1 MPENNQEI
9 ISDKKSLLLALVS
22 GMSANALLSAISVT
36 NFSFSIFPLI
46 CLVLAI
52 QMMYQHYLT
61 KPLDEDF
68 PMLGLG
74 SFFIGFFGHSAFV
87 KAQYPEAGTNFFSI
101 VVTMLLLFWVG
112 RRLGY
117 LGKN

>member
-1 MPENNQEI
+1 VNNKE
-9 ISDKKSLLLALVS
+9 SVSNKKSLLLALVS
-22 GMSANALLSAISVT
+22 GMSANALLSAISVP

-46 CLVLAI
+46 CLILAI
-52 QMMYQHYLT
+52 QMMYQLYLT
-61 KPLDEDF
+61 KPLTDDF

-87 KAQYPEAGTNFFSI
+87 KAQHPEVGTNFFSI
-101 VVTMLLLFWVG
+101 IVTLLLLLWVG

-117 LGKN
+117 LGKNK